1 MTAEEKREMD
11 EREAAR
17 AARREANLA
26 GKPAAPWNTTQ
37 FIMADHGC
45 SELNIRTPRL
55 SRTMSVESSG
65 LSGEEFYESPE
76 EDIMEHGLFLEQ
88 DFESAYQEMASESLQ
103 SMSKSELVKQCLDLE
118 RELTVIKDQVR
129 DECNSKMADF
139 QRQLTTLQQRNHVLE
154 KENERLKLATKP
166 QVAYEVTS

>member
-1 MTAEEKREMD
+1 
-11 EREAAR
+11 
-17 AARREANLA
+17 
-26 GKPAAPWNTTQ
+26 
-37 FIMADHGC
+37 
-45 SELNIRTPRL
+45 
-55 SRTMSVESSG
+55 MSVESSG

-139 QRQLTTLQQRNHVLE
+139 QRQLTTLQQRNRVLE